1 MCPTLAFL
9 PLGSPSSLSGITLIG
24 WGLHGSS
31 LAPYRSP
38 HQLPFAHSRWQ
49 WSQRR
54 TSLVSTMVPEGWDA
68 NKGLQMFVAWT
79 SGPTCKCSGFCFH
92 LWLPVRGNW
101 ELILGFPTEGSVVQS
116 SPSCQLSRVVW
127 SVLTSRSH
135 LTRSFKSSRTPR
147 PWGDAASVLV
157 DETQQRAG
165 VGENGERSFL
175 SNSRNGVD
183 TMGATSETPNLY
195 S

>member
-24 WGLHGSS
+24 WGLYGSS
-31 LAPYRSP
+31 LTPYRSP
-38 HQLPFAHSRWQ
+38 HQLPFAYNWWQ
-49 WSQRR
+49 WSQSR
-54 TSLVSTMVPEGWDA
+54 TSLVSTIVPEGWNA

-79 SGPTCKCSGFCFH
+79 SGPTCKYSSFCFQDGS
-92 LWLPVRGNW
+92 LSGETESSP
-101 ELILGFPTEGSVVQS
+101 LGFPTEGSVVRS

-127 SVLTSRSH
+127 SILTSRSH
-135 LTRSFKSSRTPR
+135 LTCSFKSSRTPR
-147 PWGDAASVLV
+147 PWGDAATVLV
-157 DETQQRAG
+157 DETQQGAG
-165 VGENGERSFL
+165 VGKNGERSFL

-183 TMGATSETPNLY
+183 TLGATSETPNLY